1 MIAVSALNK
10 FSERWYA
17 IPKAFGEEE
26 KENIKNQILETA
38 VELFH
43 DKGTK
48 SINIQELTRRAG
60 IAQGSFYSF
69 WKDKDALIM
78 DVMLYR
84 SRQKLDI
91 AEKEFEASL
100 HDPIGFLS
108 ESIYRYSMDL
118 LNKCREQPVYSQSFA
133 ILSRSNSLSENR
145 VGAIYKEFLSKLA
158 AYWVEH
164 NAVQSVNVQGL
175 INVITACPV
184 LLSNAGQFDPEY
196 FDEIFKSFLQSTIRN
211 YVTL

>member
-1 MIAVSALNK
+1 
-10 FSERWYA
+10 
-17 IPKAFGEEE
+17 
-26 KENIKNQILETA
+26 
-38 VELFH
+38 
-43 DKGTK
+43 
-48 SINIQELTRRAG
+48 
-60 IAQGSFYSF
+60 
-69 WKDKDALIM
+69 
-78 DVMLYR
+78 
-84 SRQKLDI
+84 
-91 AEKEFEASL
+91 
-100 HDPIGFLS
+100 
-108 ESIYRYSMDL
+108 MDL

-184 LLSNAGQFDPEY
+184 LLSNARQFDPEY

-211 YVTL
+211 YITL

>member
-1 MIAVSALNK
+1 M
-10 FSERWYA
+10 
-17 IPKAFGEEE
+17 PKAFSEEE
-26 KENIKNQILETA
+26 KEQIKNQILETA

-69 WKDKDALIM
+69 WKDKDALVM

-118 LNKCREQPVYSQSFA
+118 LNKCKEQPVYSQSFA

-164 NAVQSVNVQGL
+164 NAVQSVDVQGL

-196 FDEIFKSFLQSTIRN
+196 FDEIFKSFLQSTIGN
-211 YVTL
+211 YITL

>member
-1 MIAVSALNK
+1 M
-10 FSERWYA
+10 
-17 IPKAFGEEE
+17 PKAFSEEE
-26 KENIKNQILETA
+26 KEQIKNQILETA

-69 WKDKDALIM
+69 WKDKDALVM

-108 ESIYRYSMDL
+108 ECIYRYSMDL

-196 FDEIFKSFLQSTIRN
+196 FDEIFKSFLQSTIGN
-211 YVTL
+211 YITL

>member
-1 MIAVSALNK
+1 M
-10 FSERWYA
+10 
-17 IPKAFGEEE
+17 PKAFSEEE
-26 KENIKNQILETA
+26 KEHIKNQILETA

-43 DKGTK
+43 EKGTK

-69 WKDKDALIM
+69 WKDKDALII

-164 NAVQSVNVQGL
+164 RAVQSMDVQGL

>member
-1 MIAVSALNK
+1 M
-10 FSERWYA
+10 
-17 IPKAFGEEE
+17 PKAFSEEE
-26 KENIKNQILETA
+26 KEHIKNQILETA

-164 NAVQSVNVQGL
+164 RAVQSVDVQGL

-211 YVTL
+211 YIAL

>member
-1 MIAVSALNK
+1 M
-10 FSERWYA
+10 
-17 IPKAFGEEE
+17 PKAFSEEE
-26 KENIKNQILETA
+26 KEQIKNQILETA

-69 WKDKDALIM
+69 WKDKDALVT

-100 HDPIGFLS
+100 HNPIGFLS

-158 AYWVEH
+158 AYRVEH
-164 NAVQSVNVQGL
+164 RAVRSVDVQGL
-175 INVITACPV
+175 INIITACPV
-184 LLSNAGQFDPEY
+184 LLSNAEQFDPEY

-211 YVTL
+211 YITL

>member
-1 MIAVSALNK
+1 M
-10 FSERWYA
+10 
-17 IPKAFGEEE
+17 PKAFSEEE
-26 KENIKNQILETA
+26 KEHIKNQILETA

-69 WKDKDALIM
+69 WKDKDALVT

-108 ESIYRYSMDL
+108 KSIYRYSMDL

-211 YVTL
+211 YITL

>member
-1 MIAVSALNK
+1 M
-10 FSERWYA
+10 
-17 IPKAFGEEE
+17 PKAFSEEE
-26 KENIKNQILETA
+26 KEQIKNQILETA

-69 WKDKDALIM
+69 WKDKNALVM

-164 NAVQSVNVQGL
+164 RAVQSMDVQGL

-211 YVTL
+211 YITL

>member
-17 IPKAFGEEE
+17 MPKAFSEEE
-26 KENIKNQILETA
+26 KEHIKNQILETA

-145 VGAIYKEFLSKLA
+145 
-158 AYWVEH
+158 H
-164 NAVQSVNVQGL
+164 Q
-175 INVITACPV
+175 
-184 LLSNAGQFDPEY
+184 
-196 FDEIFKSFLQSTIRN
+196 KSM
-211 YVTL
+211 

>member
-1 MIAVSALNK
+1 M
-10 FSERWYA
+10 
-17 IPKAFGEEE
+17 PKAFSEEE
-26 KENIKNQILETA
+26 KEHIKNQILETA

-69 WKDKDALIM
+69 WKDKDALVM

-164 NAVQSVNVQGL
+164 NAVQSMDVQGL

-196 FDEIFKSFLQSTIRN
+196 FDEIFKSFLQSTIGN
-211 YVTL
+211 YITL

>member
-1 MIAVSALNK
+1 M
-10 FSERWYA
+10 
-17 IPKAFGEEE
+17 PKAFSEEE
-26 KENIKNQILETA
+26 KEQIKNQILETA

-69 WKDKDALIM
+69 WKDKDALVM

-158 AYWVEH
+158 AYWIEH
-164 NAVQSVNVQGL
+164 RAVQSVDVQGL

-184 LLSNAGQFDPEY
+184 LLSNAEQFDPEY

-211 YVTL
+211 YITL

>member
-1 MIAVSALNK
+1 M
-10 FSERWYA
+10 
-17 IPKAFGEEE
+17 PKAFSEEE
-26 KENIKNQILETA
+26 KEQIKNQILETA

-164 NAVQSVNVQGL
+164 RAVQSIDVQGL

-211 YVTL
+211 YITL

>member
-1 MIAVSALNK
+1 M
-10 FSERWYA
+10 
-17 IPKAFGEEE
+17 PKAFSEEE
-26 KENIKNQILETA
+26 KEQIKNQILETA

-100 HDPIGFLS
+100 HDPAGFLS
-108 ESIYRYSMDL
+108 
-118 LNKCREQPVYSQSFA
+118 
-133 ILSRSNSLSENR
+133 
-145 VGAIYKEFLSKLA
+145 
-158 AYWVEH
+158 
-164 NAVQSVNVQGL
+164 
-175 INVITACPV
+175 
-184 LLSNAGQFDPEY
+184 
-196 FDEIFKSFLQSTIRN
+196 
-211 YVTL
+211 

>member
-1 MIAVSALNK
+1 M
-10 FSERWYA
+10 
-17 IPKAFGEEE
+17 PKAFSEEE
-26 KENIKNQILETA
+26 KEHNKTKILETA

-43 DKGTK
+43 DRGTK

-164 NAVQSVNVQGL
+164 RAVQSMDVQGL

-211 YVTL
+211 YITL

>member
-1 MIAVSALNK
+1 M
-10 FSERWYA
+10 
-17 IPKAFGEEE
+17 PKAFSEEE
-26 KENIKNQILETA
+26 KEHIKNQILETA

-43 DKGTK
+43 DRGTK

-164 NAVQSVNVQGL
+164 RAVQSMDVQGL

-211 YVTL
+211 YITL

>member
-1 MIAVSALNK
+1 M
-10 FSERWYA
+10 
-17 IPKAFGEEE
+17 PKAFSEEE
-26 KENIKNQILETA
+26 KEQIKNQILETA

-69 WKDKDALIM
+69 WKDKDALVT

-84 SRQKLDI
+84 SRQKLNI

-164 NAVQSVNVQGL
+164 NAVQSVDVQGL

-196 FDEIFKSFLQSTIRN
+196 FNEIFKSFLQSTIGN
-211 YVTL
+211 YITR

>member
-1 MIAVSALNK
+1 M
-10 FSERWYA
+10 
-17 IPKAFGEEE
+17 PKAFSEEE
-26 KENIKNQILETA
+26 KEQIKNQILETA

-118 LNKCREQPVYSQSFA
+118 LNKCREQPVYSKSFA

-164 NAVQSVNVQGL
+164 RAVQSMDVQGL

-211 YVTL
+211 YITL

>member
-1 MIAVSALNK
+1 M
-10 FSERWYA
+10 
-17 IPKAFGEEE
+17 PKAFSEEE
-26 KENIKNQILETA
+26 KVQIKNQILETA

-69 WKDKDALIM
+69 WKDKDALVM

-133 ILSRSNSLSENR
+133 ILFRSNSLSENR

-164 NAVQSVNVQGL
+164 NAVQSVDVQGL
-175 INVITACPV
+175 INVITACPI

-196 FDEIFKSFLQSTIRN
+196 FDEIFKSFLQSTIGN
-211 YVTL
+211 YITL

>member
-1 MIAVSALNK
+1 M
-10 FSERWYA
+10 
-17 IPKAFGEEE
+17 PKAFSEEE
-26 KENIKNQILETA
+26 KEQIKNQILETA

>member
-1 MIAVSALNK
+1 M
-10 FSERWYA
+10 
-17 IPKAFGEEE
+17 PKAFSE
-26 KENIKNQILETA
+26 KEKEQIKNQILETA

-69 WKDKDALIM
+69 WKDKDALVM

-133 ILSRSNSLSENR
+133 ILSWSNSLSENR

-164 NAVQSVNVQGL
+164 NAVQSVDVQGL

-196 FDEIFKSFLQSTIRN
+196 FDEIFKSFLQSTIGN
-211 YVTL
+211 YITL

>member
-1 MIAVSALNK
+1 M
-10 FSERWYA
+10 
-17 IPKAFGEEE
+17 PKAFSEEE
-26 KENIKNQILETA
+26 KEQIKNQILETA

-69 WKDKDALIM
+69 WKDKDALVM

-158 AYWVEH
+158 AYWIEH
-164 NAVQSVNVQGL
+164 RAVQSVDVQGL

-184 LLSNAGQFDPEY
+184 LLSNAEQFDPEY
-196 FDEIFKSFLQSTIRN
+196 FDEIFKSFLQSTIQN
-211 YVTL
+211 YITL

>member
-1 MIAVSALNK
+1 M
-10 FSERWYA
+10 
-17 IPKAFGEEE
+17 PKAFTEEE
-26 KENIKNQILETA
+26 KEQIKSQILETA

-69 WKDKDALIM
+69 WKDKDALVL

-108 ESIYRYSMDL
+108 DSIYRYSIDL

-164 NAVQSVNVQGL
+164 NAVQSVDVQGL

-211 YVTL
+211 YITL

>member
-1 MIAVSALNK
+1 M
-10 FSERWYA
+10 
-17 IPKAFGEEE
+17 PKAFSEEE
-26 KENIKNQILETA
+26 KEQIKNQILETA

-118 LNKCREQPVYSQSFA
+118 LNKCREQPVYSQSFT

-211 YVTL
+211 YITL

>member
-1 MIAVSALNK
+1 M
-10 FSERWYA
+10 
-17 IPKAFGEEE
+17 PKAFSEEE
-26 KENIKNQILETA
+26 KEHIKNQILETA

-43 DKGTK
+43 EKGTK

-164 NAVQSVNVQGL
+164 RAVQSMDVQGL

-211 YVTL
+211 YITL

>member
-1 MIAVSALNK
+1 M
-10 FSERWYA
+10 
-17 IPKAFGEEE
+17 PKAFSEEE
-26 KENIKNQILETA
+26 KEQIKNQILETA

-43 DKGTK
+43 EKGTK

-211 YVTL
+211 YITL

>member
-1 MIAVSALNK
+1 M
-10 FSERWYA
+10 
-17 IPKAFGEEE
+17 PKAFSEEE
-26 KENIKNQILETA
+26 KEQIKNQILETA

-69 WKDKDALIM
+69 WKDKDALVM

-118 LNKCREQPVYSQSFA
+118 LNKCKEQPVYSQSFA

-145 VGAIYKEFLSKLA
+145 VGAIYKKFLNKLA

-164 NAVQSVNVQGL
+164 NAVQSVDVQGL

-211 YVTL
+211 YITL

>member
-1 MIAVSALNK
+1 M
-10 FSERWYA
+10 
-17 IPKAFGEEE
+17 PKAFSEEE
-26 KENIKNQILETA
+26 KEQIKNQILKTA

-60 IAQGSFYSF
+60 IAQGSFYNF

-164 NAVQSVNVQGL
+164 RAVQSMDVQGL

-211 YVTL
+211 YITL

>member
-1 MIAVSALNK
+1 M
-10 FSERWYA
+10 
-17 IPKAFGEEE
+17 PKAFSEEE
-26 KENIKNQILETA
+26 KEQIKNQILEIA

-69 WKDKDALIM
+69 WKDKDALVM

-196 FDEIFKSFLQSTIRN
+196 FDEIFKSFLQSTIGN
-211 YVTL
+211 YITL

>member
-1 MIAVSALNK
+1 M
-10 FSERWYA
+10 
-17 IPKAFGEEE
+17 PKAFSEEE
-26 KENIKNQILETA
+26 KEQIKNQILETA

-69 WKDKDALIM
+69 WKDKNALVM

-211 YVTL
+211 YITL

>member
-1 MIAVSALNK
+1 M
-10 FSERWYA
+10 
-17 IPKAFGEEE
+17 PKAFSE
-26 KENIKNQILETA
+26 KEKEQIKNQILETA

-69 WKDKDALIM
+69 WKDKDALVM

-118 LNKCREQPVYSQSFA
+118 LNKCKEQPVYSQSFA

-164 NAVQSVNVQGL
+164 NAVQSVDVQGL

-211 YVTL
+211 YITL

>member
-1 MIAVSALNK
+1 M
-10 FSERWYA
+10 
-17 IPKAFGEEE
+17 PKAFSEEE
-26 KENIKNQILETA
+26 KEQIKNQILETA

-69 WKDKDALIM
+69 WKDKDTLVM

-84 SRQKLDI
+84 SRQKLNI

-175 INVITACPV
+175 INVITACPI

-196 FDEIFKSFLQSTIRN
+196 FDEIFKSFLQSTIGN
-211 YVTL
+211 YITL

>member
-1 MIAVSALNK
+1 M
-10 FSERWYA
+10 
-17 IPKAFGEEE
+17 PKAFSEEE
-26 KENIKNQILETA
+26 KEQIKNQILETA

-69 WKDKDALIM
+69 WKDKDALVL

-108 ESIYRYSMDL
+108 DSIYRYSIDL

-164 NAVQSVNVQGL
+164 NAVQSVDVQGL

-211 YVTL
+211 YITL

>member
-1 MIAVSALNK
+1 M
-10 FSERWYA
+10 
-17 IPKAFGEEE
+17 PKAFSEEE
-26 KENIKNQILETA
+26 KEQIKNQILETA

-48 SINIQELTRRAG
+48 SLNIQELTRRAG

-69 WKDKDALIM
+69 WKDKDALVT

-91 AEKEFEASL
+91 AEKEIEASL
-100 HDPIGFLS
+100 HNPIGFLS

-164 NAVQSVNVQGL
+164 RAVRSVDVQGL
-175 INVITACPV
+175 INIITACPV
-184 LLSNAGQFDPEY
+184 LLSNAEQFDPEY

-211 YVTL
+211 YITL

>member
-1 MIAVSALNK
+1 M
-10 FSERWYA
+10 
-17 IPKAFGEEE
+17 PKAFSEEE
-26 KENIKNQILETA
+26 KEQIKNQILETA

-69 WKDKDALIM
+69 WKDKDALVM

-211 YVTL
+211 YITL

>member
-1 MIAVSALNK
+1 M
-10 FSERWYA
+10 
-17 IPKAFGEEE
+17 PKAFSEEE
-26 KENIKNQILETA
+26 KEHIKNQILETA

-43 DKGTK
+43 EKGTK

-175 INVITACPV
+175 INVITVCPV

-211 YVTL
+211 YITL

>member
-1 MIAVSALNK
+1 M
-10 FSERWYA
+10 
-17 IPKAFGEEE
+17 PKAFSEEE
-26 KENIKNQILETA
+26 KEQIKNQILETA

-118 LNKCREQPVYSQSFA
+118 LNKCREQPVYSQRFA

-164 NAVQSVNVQGL
+164 RAVQSMDVQGL
-175 INVITACPV
+175 INVITAYPV

-211 YVTL
+211 YITL

>member
-1 MIAVSALNK
+1 M
-10 FSERWYA
+10 
-17 IPKAFGEEE
+17 PKAFSEEE
-26 KENIKNQILETA
+26 KEQIKNQILETA

-158 AYWVEH
+158 AYWVEYR
-164 NAVQSVNVQGL
+164 AVQSVDVQGL

-211 YVTL
+211 YITL

>member
-1 MIAVSALNK
+1 M
-10 FSERWYA
+10 
-17 IPKAFGEEE
+17 PKAFSEEE
-26 KENIKNQILETA
+26 KEQIKNQILETA

-43 DKGTK
+43 EKGTK

-164 NAVQSVNVQGL
+164 NAVQSVDVQGL

-196 FDEIFKSFLQSTIRN
+196 FDEIFKSFLQSTIGN
-211 YVTL
+211 YITL

>member
-1 MIAVSALNK
+1 M
-10 FSERWYA
+10 
-17 IPKAFGEEE
+17 PKAFSEEE
-26 KENIKNQILETA
+26 KEQIKNQILETA

-69 WKDKDALIM
+69 WKDKDALVM

-133 ILSRSNSLSENR
+133 ILSRSKSLSENR

-164 NAVQSVNVQGL
+164 NAVQSVDVQGL

-196 FDEIFKSFLQSTIRN
+196 FDEIFKSFLQSTIGN
-211 YVTL
+211 YITL